1 MNIQFYTGERG
12 REFDRRGE
20 RVPEFYG
27 RREERMVERG
37 RFTKN
42 K

>member
-20 RVPEFYG
+20 RWKK
-27 RREERMVERG
+27 ERKNGGER
-37 RFTKN
+37 KIY
-42 K
+42 KK